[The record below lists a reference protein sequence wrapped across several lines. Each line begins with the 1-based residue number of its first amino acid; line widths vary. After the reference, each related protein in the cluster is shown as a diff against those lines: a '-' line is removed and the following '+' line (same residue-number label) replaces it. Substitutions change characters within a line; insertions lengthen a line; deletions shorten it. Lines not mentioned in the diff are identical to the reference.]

1 MRSVAMKY
9 NIIQIGV
16 CFFVKEED
24 KVEAYPFNFYIFP
37 RSYKNVN
44 PVISLQSST
53 AEFNS
58 KNGMDWN
65 RWINTGDNILS

>member
-1 MRSVAMKY
+1 MIAIKY

-16 CFFVKEED
+16 CFFIEED
-24 KVEAYPFNFYIFP
+24 NKIEAFPYNFYIFP

-44 PVISLQSST
+44 PVVCLQST
-53 AEFNS
+53 TTDFNS

-65 RWINTGDNILS
+65 KWIRDGKSLFI